1 MKNILIT
8 GASTGLW
15 LSLKLQY
22 ESQWYTVYNLSRSSN
37 EFVCDLSD
45 ETSIKSCAQSIKAK
59 LDIIDII
66 INCTGWWEI
75 RSIDNVN
82 WSTANQERQIN
93 TLGHAL
99 LISELRDM
107 IKANGTD
114 IITIGAT
121 IWHKAN
127 EYMPMYSV
135 AKRWLRWLVDNWR
148 AALKST
154 SSRVMLISPWW
165 LDTES
170 NIGPDGRET
179 IISQQTNKPLATMIP
194 TKELAEYV
202 YHTTNLPKSMEASEI
217 IINRK

>member
-8 GASTGLW
+8 WASTGLW
-15 LSLKLQY
+15 LSLKHQY
-22 ESQWYTVYNLSRSSN
+22 ESQWYIVYNLSRSNN
-37 EFVCDLSD
+37 EFVCDLND
-45 ETSIKSCAQSIKAK
+45 EISIKSCAKSIKTK
-59 LDIIDII
+59 LNTIDII
-66 INCTGWWEI
+66 INCTGGWEI
-75 RSIDNVN
+75 RSIDNVDR
-82 WSTANQERQIN
+82 STANQEWQIN

-107 IKANGTD
+107 IKTNGTD
-114 IITIGAT
+114 IVTIGAT
-121 IWHKAN
+121 IWYKAN
-127 EYMPMYSV
+127 EYMPIYSV

-148 AALKST
+148 AALKWT
-154 SSRVMLISPWW
+154 SSRVILISPWW

-202 YHTTNLPKSMEASEI
+202 YHTTSLPKSMEVSEI

>member
-8 GASTGLW
+8 WASTGLG
-15 LSLKLQY
+15 LSLKQQY
-22 ESQWYTVYNLSRSSN
+22 ESQWYTVYNLSRSSSD
-37 EFVCDLSD
+37 FVCDLSD
-45 ETSIKSCAQSIKAK
+45 EMSIKACVKSIKEK
-59 LDIIDII
+59 LPNIDII
-66 INCTGWWEI
+66 INCTGWWAI
-75 RSIDNVN
+75 QSIEDVDRA
-82 WSTANQERQIN
+82 TANQERQIN

-114 IITIGAT
+114 IVTVGAT
-121 IWHKAN
+121 IWYKAN
-127 EYMPMYSV
+127 EYMPIYSV
-135 AKRWLRWLVDNWR
+135 AKRWLRWLVENWR
-148 AALKST
+148 AALKWT

-194 TKELAEYV
+194 IKELAEYI
-202 YHTTNLPKSMEASEI
+202 YHTTSLPKSMEASEI
-217 IINRK
+217 IIHRK